1 MSVVVIFLPT
11 FLYGSD
17 SGLLHG
23 LYVQQ
28 NTVKVFYVTHLTK
41 TCHSVSKT
49 PKRKRC
55 IGYYARTID
64 NEFTT
69 LPNEKGNWLMLNFQ
83 DHSVIV
89 TKLIISG
96 NPVTLMKGC
105 RVICVFYDYHKF
117 FASEILCEGL
127 ESTTGFSSDYCRFL
141 ANFLKLDSGSNAPE
155 SPKCLDFF
163 VRVAQRA
170 RQYLL
175 AVAAFVTP
183 VVRHTSTGLHLC
195 DILNSTAWLFGH
207 VAHFK
212 KPTLKMGNF
221 LLALLIDVFCGLM
234 LVRLIVEPLTVNTPF
249 SKMLLDMAEVV
260 VTTLRDLLH
269 WLMGVPAGLK
279 LNYALNNMLGKFFLY
294 HINLW
299 WMFLVLCKPCLDL
312 AVHMLTWLG
321 CLGLTFQICLL
332 ADLLDLVSF
341 HVYCIYVYAAR
352 LYSVQLSGLVALW
365 RLFLGR
371 KWNPLRERVDSCKY
385 SNDQLFVGT
394 LAFTILLFLLPT
406 TLMYYVVFATLR
418 LLVLIF
424 RGVLAHFTWLLR
436 AFPAYSTVLWMT
448 RATTVTSSVQV
459 SVCTEISGNGPLYL
473 AVEPVI
479 GSWWSTVVRGVPDSL
494 QRPPPVQWSQ
504 LLKHLCTGRLVYP
517 VYIF

>member
-23 LYVQQ
+23 LYMQQ
-28 NTVKVFYVTHLTK
+28 NTVKVFYVTHLAK
-41 TCHSVSKT
+41 SCYSVSKT
-49 PKRKRC
+49 PKRKKC
-55 IGYYARTID
+55 IGYYAKNND
-64 NEFTT
+64 SEFNAF
-69 LPNEKGNWLMLNFQ
+69 PSEKGNCLTLNFK
-83 DHSVIV
+83 DHSVV
-89 TKLIISG
+89 LTKLIING
-96 NPVTLMKGC
+96 NSVALVKGC
-105 RVICVFYDYHKF
+105 RIICVFYDFQKF

-127 ESTTGFSSDYCRFL
+127 DNSTTSNSDYCRFL
-141 ANFLKLDSGSNAPE
+141 ANFLKLDSGANPLE

-163 VRVAQRA
+163 VRVAQGTER
-170 RQYLL
+170 YLL
-175 AVAAFVTP
+175 AVTTFIKP
-183 VVRHTSTGLHLC
+183 VMKHTSTGLHLC
-195 DILNSTAWLFGH
+195 NILNSAAWLFGH
-207 VAHFK
+207 MAHFK
-212 KPTLKMGNF
+212 KPTLKTGNF
-221 LLALLIDVFCGLM
+221 LLALLIDVLCGLV
-234 LVRLIVEPLTVNTPF
+234 LVRVVIEPFTVNIPF
-249 SKMLLDMAEVV
+249 SKILLDMAEVV

-321 CLGLTFQICLL
+321 CLGLTFQLCIL

-406 TLMYYVVFATLR
+406 TMMYYVVFTTLR
-418 LLVLIF
+418 LLVLLF
-424 RGVLAHFTWLLR
+424 RGVLAQFTWLLR
-436 AFPAYSTVLWMT
+436 AFPAYSTILWLT
-448 RATTVTSSVQV
+448 RATAVTSSVQV
-459 SVCTEISGNGPLYL
+459 AVCTEISGNGPLYL
-473 AVEPVI
+473 SVEPVI
-479 GSWWSTVVRGVPDSL
+479 GSWWSTVTRGVPDSV
-494 QRPPPVQWSQ
+494 QRPPSVEWSL
-504 LLKHLCTGRLVYP
+504 LLKHLCTGRLIYP